1 MNLEFFV
8 IIDKRT
14 GLFLKKSQSARSY
27 YGSGIYT
34 DQIGRARIFESYAK
48 AKVGFYPNHDSEAEW
63 EIIRMVAK
71 TFTMGVEGNE

>member
-1 MNLEFFV
+1 MSLEFYV
-8 IIDKRT
+8 IVDKRT

-27 YGSGIYT
+27 YAGIYT

-63 EIIRMVAK
+63 DIVRMIAT
-71 TFTMGVEGNE
+71 TFTVGVRGDE